1 MFFFSYD
8 RLQSYHHFYCGKICI
23 NEDII
28 DEVNL
33 VIKHFFIEN
42 NITVLDLNRVIAE
55 IGIKDAYDTRNEHRW
70 GIIYTSRVMY
80 SLAEEIFRLY
90 ECNLGKT
97 KKCVVLDCDG
107 VLWKGILSE
116 DGFQRIKIDRYHKE
130 FQKFIQELF
139 YHGIIVAICSKN
151 DETDV
156 LKVFQENKAMIL
168 KKNQI
173 ACWQVNWENKSENLK
188 KIASDLNIG
197 LDSIVFVDDSV
208 FEINLVNTTLPQVK
222 TILFDKTLIITQL
235 SEYFNLSAHINL
247 DNILCR
253 QETYLTNV
261 KRRVLQQN
269 TDSFEEYLKSLDT
282 QLEFI
287 SYEELNLD
295 RISELS
301 QRTNQCSNG
310 KRYTVNELIAE
321 KDKGAIVLG
330 VRVTDKF
337 SDLGISG
344 AICIKR
350 NCIELFCLSCRALG
364 RNIENEILDYVVE
377 YYSPKSYYFV
387 STGKNIW
394 LEKNFQKKIL
404 IKKEV

>member
-1 MFFFSYD
+1 M
-8 RLQSYHHFYCGKICI
+8 
-23 NEDII
+23 
-28 DEVNL
+28 
-33 VIKHFFIEN
+33 
-42 NITVLDLNRVIAE
+42 
-55 IGIKDAYDTRNEHRW
+55 
-70 GIIYTSRVMY
+70 
-80 SLAEEIFRLY
+80 
-90 ECNLGKT
+90 
-97 KKCVVLDCDG
+97 
-107 VLWKGILSE
+107 
-116 DGFQRIKIDRYHKE
+116 
-130 FQKFIQELF
+130 
-139 YHGIIVAICSKN
+139 
-151 DETDV
+151 
-156 LKVFQENKAMIL
+156 
-168 KKNQI
+168 
-173 ACWQVNWENKSENLK
+173 
-188 KIASDLNIG
+188 
-197 LDSIVFVDDSV
+197 
-208 FEINLVNTTLPQVK
+208 
-222 TILFDKTLIITQL
+222 
-235 SEYFNLSAHINL
+235 

-344 AICIKR
+344 AICIKQ

-364 RNIENEILDYVVE
+364 RNIENEILDYV
-377 YYSPKSYYFV
+377 P
-387 STGKNIW
+387 
-394 LEKNFQKKIL
+394 
-404 IKKEV
+404 

>member
-1 MFFFSYD
+1 MEFFG
-8 RLQSYHHFYCGKICI
+8 R
-23 NEDII
+23 
-28 DEVNL
+28 V
-33 VIKHFFIEN
+33 FFQKMASKE
-42 NITVLDLNRVIAE
+42 LKL
-55 IGIKDAYDTRNEHRW
+55 IGI
-70 GIIYTSRVMY
+70 
-80 SLAEEIFRLY
+80 
-90 ECNLGKT
+90 
-97 KKCVVLDCDG
+97 
-107 VLWKGILSE
+107 
-116 DGFQRIKIDRYHKE
+116 IKSFK
-130 FQKFIQELF
+130 KFIQELF

-222 TILFDKTLIITQL
+222 KLFYLIKTLIITQL

-269 TDSFEEYLKSLDT
+269 TDFFEEYLKSLDT

-310 KRYTVNELIAE
+310 KRYTV
-321 KDKGAIVLG
+321 K
-330 VRVTDKF
+330 
-337 SDLGISG
+337 
-344 AICIKR
+344 
-350 NCIELFCLSCRALG
+350 
-364 RNIENEILDYVVE
+364 
-377 YYSPKSYYFV
+377 
-387 STGKNIW
+387 
-394 LEKNFQKKIL
+394 
-404 IKKEV
+404 